1 MDQPSTLQSQT
12 ERTGLEGL
20 VRSLIRWWSL
30 GGGLVLCVIAV
41 MTVISVTGT
50 AFWGTQV
57 PGDFE
62 MTEIGVAVAVFMF
75 LPYTQLT
82 GANVTVDIFTARAG
96 RKFSATMGLVSSIIA
111 LLFSILLLWRMYE
124 GMLDLR
130 SYDEVTGIIGF
141 PIWTSFIPM
150 LMSLVLLM
158 FASIL
163 TSREAWHEFRASRMS

>member
-1 MDQPSTLQSQT
+1 MDQPSTIHTQK
-12 ERTGLEGL
+12 ERAGLERL

-30 GGGLVLCVIAV
+30 GGGLVLCTIAI

-50 AFWGTQV
+50 AFFGVQV

-62 MTEIGVAVAVFMF
+62 MTEIGIAVAVFMF

-96 RKFSATMGLVSSIIA
+96 RKFSATMSLVASIIA
-111 LLFSILLLWRMYE
+111 ILFSILLLWRMYE

-130 SYDEVTGIIGF
+130 RYNEVTGIIAF
-141 PIWTSFIPM
+141 PVWTAFIPM
-150 LMSLVLLM
+150 LASLVLLLL
-158 FASIL
+158 ASFL
-163 TSREAWHEFRASRMS
+163 TSREAWGEFRASRMS